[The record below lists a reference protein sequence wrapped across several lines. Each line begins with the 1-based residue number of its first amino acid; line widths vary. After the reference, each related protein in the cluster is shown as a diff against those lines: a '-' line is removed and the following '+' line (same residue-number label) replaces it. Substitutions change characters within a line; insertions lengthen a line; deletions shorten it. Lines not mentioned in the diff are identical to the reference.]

1 MASIEIL
8 IHNHSFDIRSDE
20 NEVHLAEV
28 KRLVQSEIESVVKAH
43 PRMVPAEVA
52 ILAAVE
58 FSSRFLH
65 ARAQIET
72 QKDALLSRAGDI
84 LERIE
89 RELNP
94 THPSA

>member
-1 MASIEIL
+1 MASIEIF
-8 IHNHSFDIRSDE
+8 IHNHSFNIRSDE
-20 NEVHLAEV
+20 KEAHLAEV
-28 KRLVQSEIESVVKAH
+28 KRLVQSEIKSIIEAH

-52 ILAAVE
+52 VLAAVE

-65 ARAQIET
+65 ARAQVEIQKET
-72 QKDALLSRAGDI
+72 LLSRAGDI

-94 THPSA
+94 PHPSA